1 MAKLKG
7 IVRLNRG
14 DPRARRNAARLATQF
29 DLSVGGNA
37 IQQDETTGALYLVI
51 APGEPFS
58 QNPAGLALPLD
69 TNPGLVKNAGKLKLL
84 LADTS
89 LQLASGGVSVLRRTN
104 SGLQVSSG
112 LGVLLQTN
120 SGLTLGSTGLAI
132 LLADTSLQLAA
143 GGASVRLATTPG
155 LEVATGLKAK
165 VQGVLT
171 IDASGIKLSIGE
183 ALEADGSSN
192 LRVKVKASGGI
203 TRDADGLS
211 VDAANLPAATTTTKG
226 AVKQAIA
233 VPDQLALTD
242 SSGGTSGSGTIAA
255 ISTDIT
261 DPADAPVDADALR
274 DDLVTNTIPS
284 VEQRLAE
291 SRDAVATLA
300 AYCISLEDKVN
311 DLMTKL
317 RAAGVLET

>member
-37 IQQDETTGALYLVI
+37 IQQDESSGALYLVL

-58 QNPAGLALPLD
+58 QNAAGLALALD
-69 TNPGLVKNAGKLKLL
+69 TNPGLVKNASKLKLL

-112 LGVLLQTN
+112 LGLLLQTN
-120 SGLTLGSTGLAI
+120 SGLTLGSTGLAL

-143 GGASVRLATTPG
+143 GGASVRLAATPG
-155 LEVATGLKAK
+155 LEIATGLKVK

-171 IDASGIKLSIGE
+171 IDASGIKLNIGE
-183 ALEADGSSN
+183 ALEVDGSSN

-211 VDAANLPAATTTTKG
+211 VDGANLPAATTTNKG
-226 AVKQAIA
+226 AVKQASA
-233 VPDQLALTD
+233 VPDQSALTD
-242 SSGGTSGSGTIAA
+242 GSGGTSGDGTVGA

-261 DPADAPVDADALR
+261 DPADSPADADALR
-274 DDLVTNTIPS
+274 DDLVANTIPS

-291 SRDAVATLA
+291 CRDAVATLA
-300 AYCISLEDKVN
+300 AYCTSLEDKVN
-311 DLMTKL
+311 DLLTKL
-317 RAAGVLET
+317 RAAGALET